1 MNIDRSITT
10 QELLHFSQTG
20 NGLIIGKPG
29 IGKSFLIGLLA
40 EKLLESSIPVVIIKI
55 DELLDASDESL
66 TFEIGSEENWLSFL
80 RKVYIPEGTKAVL
93 LFDAFDAARDS
104 KLRNQILIQIKKAT
118 SQLTNWS
125 VLVSART
132 YDAEKSPQLQKI
144 FGIKGASSKIR
155 CRNFEIK
162 ELDDSELKSLFDN
175 RPEFRT
181 IYNDGNDS
189 LKDILR
195 IPFFLSLMDQIFNE
209 KGEEGIAEIKK
220 FRSEVELLELY
231 WKEKVT
237 YKENYLELEKVLTQ
251 LSNTLVDKVSLVCE
265 KHLLT
270 DNPEIFK
277 ELRSN
282 DLITEV
288 GKLEENV
295 AFSHNILFDY
305 IVGRQVIS
313 DNAEELVNFLEADN
327 LRQFFLRPS
336 IVYKLTFIW
345 YNDRNKFWKLFFDL
359 KKSSEKEITLF
370 RKLIPVTIVA
380 LQFDDWTD
388 LEPISKNIE
397 EIKDLLQAIRF
408 LDTIKYEKRE
418 INLLKEISKFL
429 DPTIIWEF
437 SHILDRIFKKISD
450 YEKPEFDE
458 IGKIS
463 RTFFHFI
470 LEKRLENE
478 LNPNIIASLDRLGSI
493 KGVDYVCKTFSSDPK
508 LSRKLILKVLEILN
522 EPGFDIYYFNNLCD
536 NVKELFESDPEL
548 ASEIYLK
555 IYGHFESSEEETSM
569 GPHSV
574 VLALRSTRRQD
585 FDSCYYRLEQ
595 NFPSFL
601 KKASTYALATGMK
614 IVNGYSIHRSHT
626 QIENLIP
633 KNNIKVGRSKY
644 SFYSDSSYMWGD
656 SLSMH
661 KPAQLITH
669 IIEYLISITI
679 NKGFKANNPL
689 IQLYL
694 KKCRVGLTW
703 SKFIDYANRYPK
715 IFKDLLFQISLNSV
729 ILTSSSTSYQIA
741 ESINKIFPLLK
752 ADKRKRL
759 TNTILTINQDS
770 EDSDYLIY
778 IKRKMLSA
786 IPTELLENKEAENFL
801 IKNGVLPNEP
811 SFKRTSSIQPYR
823 SQEWLKDNGVD
834 VDNLNNKRIIE
845 KSEKLEKFN
854 YSNHN
859 TNPGK
864 DEYQHLFSEA
874 DWLFE
879 ELKRNEELE
888 ENIKY
893 NALRDVAGFAATIS
907 KPYNKFSEAESL
919 LLVNITKTAISYIS
933 KYDPMPG
940 DEEDSPFSGYSP
952 TPRREAAGA
961 LGNLVKTKEDTE
973 LISLLVKLSSDHDPI
988 VRFKIINN
996 LFILWDIDKE
1006 SFWNIVWDR
1015 IQDETDYFNLS
1026 VLIQNICRN
1035 KVLEESLAE
1044 VEKSLKEISDR
1055 TTEFKSRE
1063 SFTQTFC
1070 STILYLFNYHN
1081 SSVAKE
1087 IIFSKIK
1094 DTYFVQGLLFV
1105 LFDYT
1110 NPKYYNNE
1118 YTTEKSVT
1126 KLLELLSK
1134 VADGILS
1141 EFSEVNPSEITE
1153 DSRERKLIDI
1163 IDSIVQRI
1171 YFNLA
1176 INERIIEKDDL
1187 KPSDYNRRAYF
1198 QTMMPI
1204 LESIVS
1210 TSEKVGFIIGHTAHY
1225 LMETL
1230 NGILIFETDQEKVS
1244 WILDIA
1250 SRTVQISKDSGYNF
1264 DYHSIEEVVKLT
1276 EAILA
1281 DHKELLRQQK
1291 GLSDIVSM
1299 LNVYVDSGW
1308 PQASSLL
1315 WRLDEAFR

>member
-1 MNIDRSITT
+1 MKIDRSFIT

-29 IGKSFLIGLLA
+29 IGKSFLFGLLA
-40 EKLLESSIPVVIIKI
+40 EKLLENNLPVVIIKI

-66 TFEIGSEENWLSFL
+66 TFEIGSDENWLSFL
-80 RKVYIPEGTKAVL
+80 KKVYIPEGTKAVL
-93 LFDAFDAARDS
+93 LFDAFDSARDAN
-104 KLRNQILIQIKKAT
+104 LRNQVLKQIKKAT
-118 SQLTNWS
+118 SQLINWS

-132 YDAEKSPQLQKI
+132 FDAEKSPQLQKI
-144 FGIKGASSKIR
+144 FSIKGASSKIR

-162 ELDDSELKSLFDN
+162 ELDDKELESLFDI

-181 IYNDGNDS
+181 IFNEGNDS

-195 IPFFLSLMDQIFNE
+195 IPFFLNLMNQIFNE
-209 KGEEGIAEIKK
+209 KGEKGIAGIRK
-220 FRSEVELLELY
+220 FTSEVELLELY
-231 WKEKVT
+231 WKEKIS
-237 YKENYLELEKVLTQ
+237 YRENYLELEKFLIQ
-251 LSNTLVDKVSLVCE
+251 LSNILVDKVSLVCE

-313 DNAEELVNFLEADN
+313 DNAEELVDFLEADR

-345 YNDRNKFWKLFFDL
+345 HNERSKFWRLFFDL
-359 KKSSEKEITLF
+359 KKSSRKEIILF

-380 LQFDDWTD
+380 IQFDNWAD
-388 LEPISKNIE
+388 LEPISEDIE
-397 EIKDLLQAIRF
+397 GIKDLLQAIRF

-418 INLLKEISKFL
+418 INLLKETSKFL
-429 DPTIIWEF
+429 DPTFIWEF
-437 SHILDRIFKKISD
+437 SHILDRIFKKLSD
-450 YEKPEFDE
+450 YEKSEFYE
-458 IGKIS
+458 IGEIS

-470 LEKRLENE
+470 LEKRLEKE
-478 LNPNIIASLDRLGSI
+478 INPNIKASLDRLGSI
-493 KGVDYVCKTFSSDPK
+493 KGVDYVSKTFSSDPK
-508 LSRKLILKVLEILN
+508 KSRTLILKVLEILN

-536 NVKELFESDPEL
+536 NIKELFETDPDL

-555 IYGHFESSEEETSM
+555 IFGHVESSEEETSM
-569 GPHSV
+569 GPQSV

-595 NFPSFL
+595 NFTTYL
-601 KKASTYALATGMK
+601 EKAPAQALTTGMK
-614 IVNGYSIHRSHT
+614 IVNGYSIHRNHN
-626 QIENLIP
+626 QIKNLIP
-633 KNNIKVGRSKY
+633 LNNIKVGRNKY
-644 SFYSDSSYMWGD
+644 SFYSDLSYMWGD

-669 IIEYLISITI
+669 IIDYLSRITV
-679 NKGFKANNPL
+679 NNGFKANNPL
-689 IQLYL
+689 IQQYL
-694 KKCRVGLTW
+694 KECRVGLTW
-703 SKFIDYANRYPK
+703 SKFIDYANLYPK
-715 IFKDLLFQISLNSV
+715 IFKDLLFQISLNSE

-741 ESINKIFPLLK
+741 ESINKIFRLLK
-752 ADKRKRL
+752 PHQRNRLINSILAIDKD
-759 TNTILTINQDS
+759 ISDP
-770 EDSDYLIY
+770 DYLIY

-786 IPTELLENKEAENFL
+786 IPSELLENKGVEDFL
-801 IKNGVLPNEP
+801 YEHGALPNDP

-823 SQEWLKDNGVD
+823 SQEWLKDNRVD
-834 VDNLNNKRIIE
+834 IDNLNIKHIIE

-854 YSNHN
+854 YSNHD

-874 DWLFE
+874 KWLFE
-879 ELKRNEELE
+879 ESKRNTELE
-888 ENIKY
+888 EDIKY
-893 NALRDVAGFAATIS
+893 KIFRDIAGFVAIIS
-907 KPYNKFSEAESL
+907 NPLNEFNETEFL
-919 LLVNITKTAISYIS
+919 LLANITKTAISYIS
-933 KYDPMPG
+933 KYDPKPA
-940 DEEDSPFSGYSP
+940 DEEDSPFSGYST

-961 LGNLVKTKEDTE
+961 LGNLVKTKEDVK
-973 LISLLVKLSSDHDPI
+973 LITLMVRLSSDHDPI

-996 LFILWDIDKE
+996 LFILWGSDKE

-1015 IQDETDYFNLS
+1015 IQHETDYFNLTI
-1026 VLIQNICRN
+1026 LFQNIYRN
-1035 KVLEESLAE
+1035 EILEENLAE
-1044 VEKSLKEISDR
+1044 IEKAFKEISNR
-1055 TTEFKSRE
+1055 TNEFKSRE

-1070 STILYLFNYHN
+1070 STLLHLSNYHN

-1087 IIFSKIK
+1087 IIFSKTE
-1094 DTYFVQGLLFV
+1094 DTHFVQGLLFV

-1110 NPKYYNNE
+1110 NPKYPNND
-1118 YTTEKSVT
+1118 YTTKESLINLLGVLNEIVNGI
-1126 KLLELLSK
+1126 LLE
-1134 VADGILS
+1134 
-1141 EFSEVNPSEITE
+1141 FNEVKPSEITE
-1153 DSRERKLIDI
+1153 DSRERKLVDI

-1176 INERIIEKDDL
+1176 INERIIKNDDL
-1187 KPSDYNRRAYF
+1187 KPSDSNRRAYF

-1204 LESIVS
+1204 IESIIS

-1230 NGILIFETDQEKVS
+1230 NGTLTFETDREVIS

-1250 SRTVQISKDSGYNF
+1250 ARTVQISKDSGYNF

>member
-1 MNIDRSITT
+1 MRIDRSFIT

-29 IGKSFLIGLLA
+29 IGKSFLLGLLA
-40 EKLLESSIPVVIIKI
+40 EKLLEINLPVVIIKI
-55 DELLDASDESL
+55 DEFLDASDESL
-66 TFEIGSEENWLSFL
+66 TFEIGGDENWISFL

-93 LFDAFDAARDS
+93 LFDAFDAARDAN
-104 KLRNQILIQIKKAT
+104 LRNQVLLQIKKAT

-125 VLVSART
+125 VLVSARS

-144 FGIKGASSKIR
+144 FGIKGTSSKFR

-162 ELDDSELKSLFDN
+162 ELDDKELESLFDN
-175 RPEFRT
+175 RPEFRK
-181 IYNDGNDS
+181 IFNDGNDS

-195 IPFFLSLMDQIFNE
+195 IPFFLNLMDQIFSE
-209 KGEEGIAEIKK
+209 KGEWGIAGIKK

-231 WKEKVT
+231 WKEKVA
-237 YKENYLELEKVLTQ
+237 YKENDLELEKFLTH
-251 LSNTLVDKVSLVCE
+251 LSNILVDNVSLVCK

-270 DNPEIFK
+270 ENPEIFK

-313 DNAEELVNFLEADN
+313 DNAEELVDFLEADN

-345 YNDRNKFWKLFFDL
+345 HKERNKFWKLFFDL
-359 KKSSEKEITLF
+359 KKSNKKEITLF

-388 LEPISKNIE
+388 LEPISKDIE
-397 EIKDLLQAIRF
+397 GIKDLLQAIRF

-418 INLLKEISKFL
+418 INLLKETSKFL
-429 DPTIIWEF
+429 DPTFIWEF
-437 SHILDRIFKKISD
+437 SHILDRIFKKLSD
-450 YEKPEFDE
+450 YKQPEFDE
-458 IGKIS
+458 IGEIS

-470 LEKRLENE
+470 LEKRLEKE
-478 LNPNIIASLDRLGSI
+478 INPKIKASLDRLGSI
-493 KGVDYVCKTFSSDPK
+493 KGVNYICKTFSSDPIQ
-508 LSRKLILKVLEILN
+508 SRALILKVLEILN

-536 NVKELFESDPEL
+536 NVKELFETDPGL

-555 IYGHFESSEEETSM
+555 IYGHVESSEEETSM
-569 GPHSV
+569 GSPSV

-585 FDSCYYRLEQ
+585 FDSCYYQLKE
-595 NFPSFL
+595 NFPTFL
-601 KKASTYALATGMK
+601 QRAPFQALPTGMK
-614 IVNGYSIHRSHT
+614 IVNRYSIHRSHS

-633 KNNIKVGRSKY
+633 KNNIKVGRNKY

-656 SLSMH
+656 SISMH

-669 IIEYLISITI
+669 IIEYLSSITV

-694 KKCRVGLTW
+694 KECRVGLTW

-729 ILTSSSTSYQIA
+729 ILTSSSTSYQIG
-741 ESINKIFPLLK
+741 ESISKIFPLLIT
-752 ADKRKRL
+752 DKRKRL
-759 TNTILTINQDS
+759 TNTILTINQDNK
-770 EDSDYLIY
+770 DYDIY
-778 IKRKMLSA
+778 IKRKMLST
-786 IPTELLENKEAENFL
+786 IPTELLENKEAEDFL
-801 IKNGVLPNEP
+801 NEHGAVTNDP
-811 SFKRTSSIQPYR
+811 TFKRTSSIQPYR
-823 SQEWLKDNGVD
+823 SREWLKDNGVD
-834 VDNLNNKRIIE
+834 VDNLNIKRIIE

-879 ELKRNEELE
+879 EVKRNEELE

-893 NALRDVAGFAATIS
+893 NALRDIAGFAATIS
-907 KPYNKFSEAESL
+907 KTYNKFSEGESL
-919 LLVNITKTAISYIS
+919 LLANITKTAISYLS
-933 KYDPMPG
+933 KYDPKPG

-952 TPRREAAGA
+952 TPRREAAEA
-961 LGNLVKTKEDTE
+961 LGNLIKTKEDAE

-996 LFILWDIDKE
+996 LFILWDIDNE
-1006 SFWNIVWDR
+1006 SFWNIIWDR
-1015 IQDETDYFNLS
+1015 IHYETDYFNLS

-1035 KVLEESLAE
+1035 KVLEKSLAE

-1081 SSVAKE
+1081 SRVANE

-1094 DTYFVQGLLFV
+1094 DTYFVQGLLLV

-1110 NPKYYNNE
+1110 NPKYPNNN
-1118 YTTEKSVT
+1118 YTTKESLFN
-1126 KLLELLSK
+1126 LLGVLNEI
-1134 VADGILS
+1134 VNRILS

-1163 IDSIVQRI
+1163 IDSIVQSI

-1176 INERIIEKDDL
+1176 INERIIKKDDL
-1187 KPSDYNRRAYF
+1187 KPSDSNRRAYF
-1198 QTMMPI
+1198 QSMMPI

-1230 NGILIFETDQEKVS
+1230 NGILIFESDQEKVS